1 MKGKEIFGERWGGDE
16 KSAVEKDGLD
26 PGEEDN
32 KSERDRDTEKEI
44 AKIKAEVP
52 VKKLVESPNFSRQ
65 PLSLKKS
72 LLAVGSS
79 GIIEEYKRQSPSKGI
94 INDKATNAEVTNGY

>member
-1 MKGKEIFGERWGGDE
+1 MTI
-16 KSAVEKDGLD
+16 LD
-26 PGEEDN
+26 
-32 KSERDRDTEKEI
+32 KIIAFKKKEI

-65 PLSLKKS
+65 SLSLKKS

-79 GIIEEYKRQSPSKGI
+79 GIIAEYKRQSPSKGI
-94 INDKATNAEVTNGY
+94 INDKATIAEVTNG